1 MIKEII
7 IVAIGIFILAKIHRK
22 RIVELENRI
31 KELEFLLQQKVQ
43 FEFEKITRDI
53 IEKGNRK
60 DERK

>member
-1 MIKEII
+1 MIKYI
-7 IVAIGIFILAKIHRK
+7 IVIVGISILAKIHRK
-22 RIVELENRI
+22 RIVELENKI